1 MMKKLLTII
10 VLSLLLSNTVSALPK
25 CIGDD
30 ISRWTMCEGIKTTSK
45 GSKYIGE
52 FKNGKYHGQGTIT
65 NSAGDKYIGGWK
77 DGKFYGK
84 GTLIYSNGDKESGI
98 WKDGIIN
105 NQNSLTSSNVDKK
118 KEEKPTENINDSD
131 IKRVINKIT
140 KGDGMK
146 NIHLR
151 EAMDQLKSSG
161 IDVDMDPKQLQN
173 YLNSE
178 EFTKILNSKD
188 VQNKLKSKEFLEK
201 IKKEFETIKNR

>member
-1 MMKKLLTII
+1 MIKLLTII
-10 VLSLLLSNTVSALPK
+10 ALSLFLSNTASALPK

-30 ISRWTMCEGIKTTSK
+30 ISKWTICEGIKTTSK

-84 GTLIYSNGDKESGI
+84 GTLTYSNGDKKSGI

-105 NQNSLTSSNVDKK
+105 NQNSLTSSNTDQK
-118 KEEKPTENINDSD
+118 KEEKPPENINDSD

-140 KGDGMK
+140 KRDGMK
-146 NIHLR
+146 NIDLKD
-151 EAMDQLKSSG
+151 AMDQLKSSG
-161 IDVDMDPKQLQN
+161 IDIDMDPEQLKK
-173 YLNSE
+173 YLNSK

-201 IKKEFETIKNR
+201 IKKEFEIIKNR

>member
-1 MMKKLLTII
+1 MIKLLTII
-10 VLSLLLSNTVSALPK
+10 ALSLFLSNTASALPK

-30 ISRWTMCEGIKTTSK
+30 ISKWTICEGIKTTSK

-52 FKNGKYHGQGTIT
+52 FKNGKYYGQGTIT

-84 GTLIYSNGDKESGI
+84 GTLTYSNGDKKSGI

-105 NQNSLTSSNVDKK
+105 NQNSLTSSNTDQK
-118 KEEKPTENINDSD
+118 KEEKPPENINDSD

-140 KGDGMK
+140 KRDGMK
-146 NIHLR
+146 NIDLKD
-151 EAMDQLKSSG
+151 AMDQLKSSG
-161 IDVDMDPKQLQN
+161 IDIDMDPKQLQN

-188 VQNKLKSKEFLEK
+188 VQNK
-201 IKKEFETIKNR
+201 